1 VCSQAAQLSGAKA
14 GSASHHCLPEATI
27 LAQRFLQIS
36 AAKTNHETVQVTL
49 SQADF
54 QRRETQAGNILDLP
68 ALGQLRRS

>member
-27 LAQRFLQIS
+27 LAQRFLLIS
-36 AAKTNHETVQVTL
+36 AAKTNHETVQFTL

-54 QRRETQAGNILDLP
+54 QRR
-68 ALGQLRRS
+68 